1 MLKRTVLILLVLA
14 LALQLGGC
22 SAIAKFFRHPFSFWQ
37 DHPEDEEHLVIPD
50 DLTDTGALAPL
61 TEDTG
66 VVVAGP
72 AAAAADSAAL
82 AAAETGTET
91 EAATAAAPPAAA
103 AETRPAAAAR
113 PTANNRPGTTAAR
126 PAPAPARPAPTT
138 SFRTVNHTAFRAGE
152 RLTYAVS
159 YLGITAG
166 HFTMQVN
173 ETNYNGRPCYQVVSE
188 ARSASGIEWMY
199 RMRDRLVSYIDRA
212 GLFSWRYEKHIDES
226 SDRKTEIFEFDQRA
240 HRLKKPDG
248 GTEDIPAYCQDVLSA
263 MYYVRAQNLQVGSTF
278 TIPCYDGR
286 KLYDMVVRVLKLE
299 VITVSGT
306 QMPCLLVT
314 PLLKFQ
320 GAFRSRGQINMW
332 VTNDHRHIPVKLESR
347 IAVGAFTAELTRVE
361 YTR

>member
-1 MLKRTVLILLVLA
+1 MLKKTVLILLVLA

-37 DHPEDEEHLVIPD
+37 DHPEDEIHLVIPD
-50 DLTDTGALAPL
+50 DLTDTATVLPAA
-61 TEDTG
+61 EDTG

-72 AAAAADSAAL
+72 AAAAADSAAQAVAVDTATAAVV
-82 AAAETGTET
+82 AAAETQP
-91 EAATAAAPPAAA
+91 APA
-103 AETRPAAAAR
+103 AETRPVAV
-113 PTANNRPGTTAAR
+113 AR
-126 PAPAPARPAPTT
+126 PAPTPARPAPVPARPAQTT
-138 SFRTVNHTAFRAGE
+138 SFRTVNNNNAFRAGE

-166 HFTMQVN
+166 HFTMTVN
-173 ETNYNGRPCYQVVSE
+173 ETNYNGRPCYQIVSE
-188 ARSASGIEWMY
+188 ARTASGIEWMY

-226 SDRKTEIFEFDQRA
+226 SERKTEIFEFDQRA

-248 GTEDIPAYCQDVLSA
+248 SFEDIPAYTQDVLSA

-347 IAVGAFTAELTRVE
+347 IAVGAFTAELTKVE